1 MLQPKNRINQFHDA
15 KIEFFYHHCVF
26 IHISASG
33 NKNKVGMAVY
43 CTSKLVL
50 EEIGVET
57 FANKYSYFTSET
69 NLPQLNPYFT
79 HVCFEG
85 GCLDRS
91 EVGN

>member
-1 MLQPKNRINQFHDA
+1 MAQKSTH
-15 KIEFFYHHCVF
+15 FYHNCVF
-26 IHISASG
+26 RHNSASG

-50 EEIGVET
+50 EEIGIET
-57 FANKYSYFTSET
+57 FANKYSYFTCDT

-91 EVGN
+91 EGGI

>member
-1 MLQPKNRINQFHDA
+1 MLQPKIRITQFHDA
-15 KIEFFYHHCVF
+15 KINSFYHNCVF
-26 IHISASG
+26 RRKSASG

-57 FANKYSYFTSET
+57 FANKYSYFTCDT

-85 GCLDRS
+85 GCLDRN
-91 EVGN
+91 EVGI